1 MEQGVVLDHM
11 VVALDSQEDRL
22 FDSLPEVA
30 TDRRTVVTE
39 EAAEDEMDHQE
50 ENLAVVR
57 QEFPDH
63 REDAT
68 KVANHLTDPKKAEA
82 SGDCPASPPPLRSY

>member
-1 MEQGVVLDHM
+1 
-11 VVALDSQEDRL
+11 
-22 FDSLPEVA
+22 
-30 TDRRTVVTE
+30 
-39 EAAEDEMDHQE
+39 MDCQE
-50 ENLAVVR
+50 EHLAVIR

-68 KVANHLTDPKKAEA
+68 KVANHLTDPTKAEA